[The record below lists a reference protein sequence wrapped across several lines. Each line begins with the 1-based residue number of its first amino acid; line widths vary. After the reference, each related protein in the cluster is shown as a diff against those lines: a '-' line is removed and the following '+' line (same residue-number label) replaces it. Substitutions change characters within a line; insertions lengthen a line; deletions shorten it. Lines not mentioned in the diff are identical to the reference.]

1 MLNLANRLTAM
12 QGQRLSRADAAIQNS
27 TVPKGY
33 TGCENECKIWWIQIQ
48 LNLAQ
53 NVRSNWISIWKPH
66 SPTATARIS
75 RSGFTL
81 LPHHLFFVQISLFSR
96 KTSARDM
103 LASVWVGV
111 NINFFFLTIHDSYEL
126 LPISLTGLG
135 GVDRFELLFE
145 PRLCRGDPSRLQSW
159 NKKLTSNSLIVQ

>member
-81 LPHHLFFVQISLFSR
+81 LPHHLFFVQISLFFPEDFCSR
-96 KTSARDM
+96 Y
-103 LASVWVGV
+103 VG
-111 NINFFFLTIHDSYEL
+111 FGLGRCQHKFFLSHN
-126 LPISLTGLG
+126 
-135 GVDRFELLFE
+135 
-145 PRLCRGDPSRLQSW
+145 SRLVRAASHLPHRAGRCRQIW
-159 NKKLTSNSLIVQ
+159 TVVRAKAVPWRPFQVAVLKQEVNL